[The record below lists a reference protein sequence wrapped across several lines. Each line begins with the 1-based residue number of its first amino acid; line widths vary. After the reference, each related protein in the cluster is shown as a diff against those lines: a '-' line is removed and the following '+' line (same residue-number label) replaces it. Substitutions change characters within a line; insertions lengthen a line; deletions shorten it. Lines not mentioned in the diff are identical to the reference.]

1 MSDSKS
7 LRKVAF
13 NIHPNDEPGD
23 HVVAKLLDET
33 RLKERGRTMRAFLVA
48 GAALA
53 VIDRR
58 LPVLIAELTTENISL
73 KDIKSIIQ
81 SVVPNAFE
89 SHEDKLDKLL
99 NRLDENMISKSDVSQ
114 ASVKPKNSVD
124 KTRENSKKLFNDTE

>member
-1 MSDSKS
+1 MSESKS

-13 NIHPNDEPGD
+13 NLHPHDEPGD
-23 HVVAKLLDET
+23 HVVAKLIDET

-53 VIDRR
+53 VVDRR

-89 SHEDKLDKLL
+89 SHEGKLDELLKKLGEVIL
-99 NRLDENMISKSDVSQ
+99 AESDKSQVT
-114 ASVKPKNSVD
+114 VKPSNAVD
-124 KTRENSKKLFNDTE
+124 KTRANSNKLFDDTE

>member
-13 NIHPNDEPGD
+13 NLHPNDEPGD

-99 NRLDENMISKSDVSQ
+99 NRLDENMISKSDVFQ